1 MLNGVYFVN
10 RFVKNP
16 FMKFFSSI
24 LATTILVVSAQAADK
39 QIDFAKEI
47 QPILEKSCVQCHG
60 PEKHKGDLRLDSK
73 EAALKGGKDGLALV
87 PGDIAKS
94 DLYRRI
100 TLPKDHEDVMPSKGD
115 LLTKAQTDLIR
126 DWITQG
132 ANWPAG
138 LELKS
143 TAAPEE
149 AKAEPV
155 KLVEYKPGAAE
166 LKAIAKFGERGVA
179 IRPIAL
185 NVNWREANFRSLNTN
200 ATDAVLAP
208 LKDILGLVDLNLA
221 GTKISD
227 SGLASIKGLTNL
239 TRLHLE
245 HTQIGDAGL
254 ANLKGLVN
262 LEYLNLFDTKVSDA
276 GLENLKGLS
285 HLKDLYVW
293 QTKVTD
299 VGVTNLQKS
308 FPKLNIVRGWEVAAV
323 AKKEAEPAKK
333 EVEAPKKEAEPA
345 KKEVVAAKKE
355 DEPVKKPVEA
365 PKAVEPVK
373 KEVEAPSKESAAL
386 RKEAE
391 ALRKEAEALRKEG
404 EASKKEAEAIRKEAE
419 AAKK

>member
-1 MLNGVYFVN
+1 
-10 RFVKNP
+10 
-16 FMKFFSSI
+16 MKFFSPI
-24 LATTILVVSAQAADK
+24 LAATILAISAQAADNK
-39 QIDFAKEI
+39 IDFAKEI

-73 EAALKGGKDGLALV
+73 EAAMKGGKGGLAIV
-87 PGDIAKS
+87 PGDTAKS

-100 TLPKDHEDVMPSKGD
+100 TLPKDNEDVMPSKGE
-115 LLTKAQTDLIR
+115 LLTKSQTDLIR

-138 LELKS
+138 LVIKS
-143 TAAPEE
+143 TGAPEE
-149 AKAEPV
+149 TKVEPV
-155 KLVEYKPGAAE
+155 KLADYKPSAAE
-166 LKAIAKFGERGVA
+166 LKAIAKFGELGVA
-179 IRPIAL
+179 VRPIAL
-185 NVNWREANFRSLNTN
+185 NLNWREANFRSLNTN
-200 ATDAVLAP
+200 ATDAVIAP

-227 SGLASIKGLTNL
+227 SGLANIKGLTNL
-239 TRLHLE
+239 THLHLE

-276 GLENLKGLS
+276 GLENLKELAR
-285 HLKDLYVW
+285 LKNLHVW

-299 VGVTNLQKS
+299 AGVTNLQKS
-308 FPKLNIVRGWEVAAV
+308 LPKLNIVRGWELAAV

-333 EVEAPKKEAEPA
+333 EAPKKEVEPAKKPAEAPKAVAEPA
-345 KKEVVAAKKE
+345 KKIESSN
-355 DEPVKKPVEA
+355 
-365 PKAVEPVK
+365 
-373 KEVEAPSKESAAL
+373 KEVGAL

-404 EASKKEAEAIRKEAE
+404 EAAKKEAEALRKDAEAE
-419 AAKK
+419 KK

>member
-1 MLNGVYFVN
+1 
-10 RFVKNP
+10 
-16 FMKFFSSI
+16 MKILSSI
-24 LATTILVVSAQAADK
+24 LAASVVTISVQAADK

-47 QPILEKSCVQCHG
+47 QPILEKSCIQCHG
-60 PEKHKGDLRLDSK
+60 PDKHKGDLRLDSK
-73 EAALKGGKDGLALV
+73 EAALKGGKDALALV

-100 TLPKDHEDVMPSKGD
+100 TLPKDHDDVMPSKGD
-115 LLTKAQTDLIR
+115 LLTKVQTDLIR
-126 DWITQG
+126 DWISQG

-138 LELKS
+138 LVIKS

-149 AKAEPV
+149 IKAEPV
-155 KLVEYKPGAAE
+155 KLPEYKPGAAE
-166 LKAIAKFGERGVA
+166 LKAVAKFGELGVA
-179 IRPIAL
+179 VRPIAL

-200 ATDAVLAP
+200 ATDAALAP

-239 TRLHLE
+239 THLHLE

-254 ANLKGLVN
+254 VNLKGLVN

-276 GLENLKGLS
+276 GLENLKGLARLKNL
-285 HLKDLYVW
+285 HLW

-299 VGVTNLQKS
+299 TGVTNLQKS
-308 FPKLNIVRGWEVAAV
+308 LPKLNIVRGWELAAV

-333 EVEAPKKEAEPA
+333 EPEAP
-345 KKEVVAAKKE
+345 
-355 DEPVKKPVEA
+355 VKQA
-365 PKAVEPVK
+365 EPVK
-373 KEVEAPSKESAAL
+373 KEVEAPKKEPEPAKKPVETPKAVEPAKKPDEAPKAVEPAKKVDETPSKEAGAL

-404 EASKKEAEAIRKEAE
+404 EASKKEAEALRKEAE